1 MKRLFLLLILL
12 SISLEAKQAKPNIIL
27 LMGDDHGWEEV
38 GYNGHPYVK
47 TPYLDEM
54 AAAGL
59 RLDNFYAQPSC
70 SPTRGSVL
78 TGRHPNRYG
87 IFRPGYSIRPEE
99 VTLAHLLKDAG
110 YATAHFGKWHVGP
123 FKNNHHPKIT
133 ENDFHGARAIISG
146 DYKLVIDGDKNTGVE
161 LFDLKKDSA
170 ERNNLANSRAVIAK
184 KLQEEMREWQTS
196 VLNSLMEADYN

>member
-1 MKRLFLLLILL
+1 MGTCHPFCFVKWGLLLCLL
-12 SISLEAKQAKPNIIL
+12 ISWGPSSLFAQAEAKQPMPNIIL

-87 IFRPGYSIRPEE
+87 IFTPGYSIRMSETESSNPGCRRTFTTIHTAKLSINLE
-99 VTLAHLLKDAG
+99 TYIFNSDDIKDQVLMKSDGSAA
-110 YATAHFGKWHVGP
+110 YNFAL
-123 FKNNHHPKIT
+123 
-133 ENDFHGARAIISG
+133 RA
-146 DYKLVIDGDKNTGVE
+146 
-161 LFDLKKDSA
+161 LFLFA
-170 ERNNLANSRAVIAK
+170 
-184 KLQEEMREWQTS
+184 
-196 VLNSLMEADYN
+196 